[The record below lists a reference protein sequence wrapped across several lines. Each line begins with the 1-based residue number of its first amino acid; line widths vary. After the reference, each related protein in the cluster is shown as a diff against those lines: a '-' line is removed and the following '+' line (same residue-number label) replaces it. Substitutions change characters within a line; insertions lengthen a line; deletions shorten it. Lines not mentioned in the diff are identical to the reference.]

1 MYGYGYHIFVAARAR
16 AAAAARWHRPD
27 SCPKEMSRWLPAPVA
42 LFTEQK
48 QAVRTMPW
56 CLQLSPGH
64 PTVKTAPTSS
74 AAAAAVDPLAAA
86 SIHPQVAALHE
97 QLIADR
103 RLLHVNAELSFE
115 EDFTGNFV
123 AERLREL
130 GLQPTV
136 GMGRAPEAF
145 TGAGDNY
152 HRREVG
158 TGVVCD
164 IEGGAGTDG
173 PCIALR
179 ADMDAL
185 PILETAGSAAD
196 LGGCESAA
204 PL

>member
-1 MYGYGYHIFVAARAR
+1 
-16 AAAAARWHRPD
+16 
-27 SCPKEMSRWLPAPVA
+27 
-42 LFTEQK
+42 
-48 QAVRTMPW
+48 MPW

-64 PTVKTAPTSS
+64 PTVKAAPTSS
-74 AAAAAVDPLAAA
+74 SSSSAARAGAVDPLAAA
-86 SIHPQVAALHE
+86 SIHPEVVALHE

-123 AERLREL
+123 AERLRQL
-130 GLQPTV
+130 GLQPTI
-136 GMGRAPEAF
+136 GLGRAPAAF
-145 TGAGDNY
+145 TGAGAAY

-164 IEGGAGTDG
+164 IEGGAGVDG
-173 PCIALR
+173 PCVALR

-196 LGGCESAA
+196 LGGCE
-204 PL
+204 LT